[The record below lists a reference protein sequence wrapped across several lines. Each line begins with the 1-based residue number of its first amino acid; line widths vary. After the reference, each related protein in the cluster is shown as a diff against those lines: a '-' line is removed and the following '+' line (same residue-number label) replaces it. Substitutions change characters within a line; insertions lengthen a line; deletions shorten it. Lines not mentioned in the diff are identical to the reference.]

1 MDAAA
6 INAEH
11 VAARDFLLYLKA
23 EQATAN
29 TNLLAAD
36 TMLSADPESQ
46 RLKSN
51 LARAVGLLAQ
61 ADGDVAA
68 QVAAISNLRAAA
80 APAAQPAVAPAARR
94 PPREHSPAPPSTKKP
109 KLSLANAARQIAH
122 PQDGLWLDPQGKTHL
137 IHLAESRGLN
147 QRLGW
152 IWALV
157 DGVATMLVAS
167 GIAAPPTLEDGTIG
181 DTLEEEEPSP
191 LTAEQI
197 RSALRDIASSMEAP
211 SLALL
216 HTTLEEGITLNV
228 RHTHGTAVARAF
240 CSTDPLEALDS
251 DHARRLAQAIKNTRS
266 AKPRSGDEHPQPR
279 DRRWPRDTRQRDRE
293 PRRSPPREYRRE
305 NDRQQ
310 RDAPQP
316 RATPSNVQCRRC
328 GKEGHFA
335 RECKRP

>member
-11 VAARDFLLYLKA
+11 VAARDFLIYLKV

-80 APAAQPAVAPAARR
+80 APTPQPTVAPAARKL
-94 PPREHSPAPPSTKKP
+94 PREQSPPPTAKKP
-109 KLSLANAARQIAH
+109 KLFCLANAARTTSH
-122 PQDGLWLDPQGKTHL
+122 PQDGWLDSSGKTHL
-137 IHLAESRGLN
+137 AHLAEARALD

-152 IWALV
+152 TWALV
-157 DGVATMLVAS
+157 DG
-167 GIAAPPTLEDGTIG
+167 IAAMLGAGGITAAPTPEDGTIG
-181 DTLEEEEPSP
+181 DATLVEEEPSP

-197 RSALRDIASSMEAP
+197 RTALRDVASSLEAP

-216 HTTLEEGITLNV
+216 QVTLEEGITLNV
-228 RHTHGTAVARAF
+228 RHTHGAAVARAF

-251 DHARRLAQAIKNTRS
+251 DHARKLAQAIKNTKS
-266 AKPRSGDEHPQPR
+266 AKPRSGDEHPPPR

-305 NDRQQ
+305 NDRMP

-316 RATPSNVQCRRC
+316 RAPPNSVQCRRC
-328 GKEGHFA
+328 GKDGHFA
-335 RECKRP
+335 RDCKRP